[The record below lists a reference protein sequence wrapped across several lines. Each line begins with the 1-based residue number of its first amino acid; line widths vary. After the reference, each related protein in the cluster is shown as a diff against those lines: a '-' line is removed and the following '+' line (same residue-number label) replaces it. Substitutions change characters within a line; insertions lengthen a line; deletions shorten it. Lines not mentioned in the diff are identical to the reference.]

1 MKKLLIITGILFLS
15 IFLTFKLTNYA
26 IEISVETEGP
36 TYSGGATIKVTS
48 NEEMKYIKLYKKT
61 ANTKFILFYVG
72 KVKGTTFTYRI
83 PNSQLSE
90 DSKTEIKVVAETDN
104 GDRGI
109 GSTTIDKVPPRVSM
123 NPEETAK
130 PTTTDWVI
138 PTKPTP
144 TTTSQA
150 SPTSSAQSTSEPGT
164 SEQPGSSEEPST
176 SEQPSPEP
184 TTSESPQEPIS
195 VDPGETT
202 QTYNSMRY
210 IQIIP
215 DNPTENMPL
224 IVFLHGSGE
233 IGSESGVKSL
243 PITTYVASKKPY
255 EAGKFIFIAPKDTNN
270 SWEKKSTE
278 KELMKLIEKVSK
290 EYKIDKNR
298 IILTGMSQGGLGT
311 WSTATRYPNYFAA
324 IVPMS
329 GYPNIKVKAL
339 TNTPI
344 WAICGNSGGKEKELN
359 SQNKK
364 AVRKINK
371 ASGKNLAK
379 FETINGATHGSVQKS
394 YKRQSL
400 FKWMLSKS
408 KK

>member
-1 MKKLLIITGILFLS
+1 MLVNAQEQKEKKINISINNLSYTDNTNLKIILE
-15 IFLTFKLTNYA
+15 K
-26 IEISVETEGP
+26 E
-36 TYSGGATIKVTS
+36 
-48 NEEMKYIKLYKKT
+48 
-61 ANTKFILFYVG
+61 
-72 KVKGTTFTYRI
+72 
-83 PNSQLSE
+83 NSQINE
-90 DSKTEIKVVAETDN
+90 KEITISKISQF
-104 GDRGI
+104 RSPI
-109 GSTTIDKVPPRVSM
+109 PSTTIKTSKISSPKTTHKGMTTV
-123 NPEETAK
+123 K
-130 PTTTDWVI
+130 PS
-138 PTKPTP
+138 PPTP
-144 TTTSQA
+144 TPTPTNAKTTPTP
-150 SPTSSAQSTSEPGT
+150 SPTKSTPSASTSNKTQNSKLNISSGT
-164 SEQPGSSEEPST
+164 
-176 SEQPSPEP
+176 
-184 TTSESPQEPIS
+184 TTHQYGRFKYYQ
-195 VDPGETT
+195 V
-202 QTYNSMRY
+202 
-210 IQIIP
+210 IP

-224 IVFLHGSGE
+224 IVFLHGKGE
-233 IGSESGVKSL
+233 GHSFSKLGKL
-243 PITTYVASKKPY
+243 PIVTYVSSKKAFN
-255 EAGKFIFIAPKDTNN
+255 AGKFIFIAPKDTNN

-329 GYPNIKVKAL
+329 GYPSIKVKAL